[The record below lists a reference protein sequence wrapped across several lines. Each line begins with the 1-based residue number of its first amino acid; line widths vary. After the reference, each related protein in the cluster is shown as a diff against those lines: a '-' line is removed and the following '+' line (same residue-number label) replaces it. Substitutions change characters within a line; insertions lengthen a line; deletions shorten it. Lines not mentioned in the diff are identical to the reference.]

1 MSHKKGAFASGIRP
15 DRERLALA
23 SDSGDDE
30 ALKETMMGI
39 FDKLKRLIVTAGPE
53 PVEQVPVRTVPQPE
67 QAETIAVF
75 RHHRSEV
82 SMRIVPQPEQAQSSK
97 ASDNKPRFSESD
109 MLAVQQRA
117 ETVLRA
123 FNEALSVAN
132 QSKNRE
138 AREDRLHIAREGLIE
153 LKQLENK
160 FPFLHLKN
168 LQAVEASIIAV
179 EAETRSLPYGEVVD
193 TSIKDVPDKAQAES
207 LALQGKEVESPE
219 RSGQDRQR
227 LSAND
232 ERVML
237 MCIQSC
243 FKVINESIEIARKS
257 KNFETKV
264 SRLGVARE
272 RLKEAQKQA
281 SQFSLEVEGF
291 DAAEAEINRIDEAIK
306 TGTPTEI
313 PGMQQTDVSAAYSSA
328 ARNFLKEATAL
339 KREKKYIEACEKLRE
354 AYSADGA
361 ENLMIEDRL
370 RLPMYLQLAA
380 KNDEGW
386 DELNRLSAKYVD
398 QFSQPRI
405 ANQMEIFLR
414 KENNETAS
422 DPVRVIVRGDNKP
435 QEAVSEPKSVT
446 MGELQNAPMPSW
458 MADEYG
464 FRFCATLQLRTPLRV
479 LLRDGELYLKNDG
492 HQPQIAREPW
502 EGIWVPVS
510 TKSFEETAC
519 GPDSTADDIAFFRR
533 LDAGLAAAGR
543 TVASDVGPILAD
555 DYLPFLIAVRRI
567 IEAHD
572 TIEHRIEKLREMP
585 IVADWQTYV
594 DKHRGIDGIIQRF
607 FPKFMNLAAD
617 LDTPN
622 RIAAASDETLLGIKG
637 IGPAKLKAIRERC
650 AAITENRDAD
660 RVENVNR

>member
-1 MSHKKGAFASGIRP
+1 
-15 DRERLALA
+15 
-23 SDSGDDE
+23 
-30 ALKETMMGI
+30 MGI
-39 FDKLKRLIVTAGPE
+39 FDKLKRSFFIAALE
-53 PVEQVPVRTVPQPE
+53 PVEQVLVPTV
-67 QAETIAVF
+67 
-75 RHHRSEV
+75 S
-82 SMRIVPQPEQAQSSK
+82 QPEQAQSSK
-97 ASDNKPRFSESD
+97 AGASEPRFTESD

-117 ETVLRA
+117 ATVQQA
-123 FNEALSVAN
+123 FNESLSIAN
-132 QSKNRE
+132 QSKNRGT
-138 AREDRLHIAREGLIE
+138 REYRLQIAREGLIE
-153 LKQLENK
+153 LKKLANK
-160 FPFLHLKN
+160 FPFLHLTN

-179 EAETRSLPYGEVVD
+179 EAETRSLPYKDVAD
-193 TSIKDVPDKAQAES
+193 SSIKDVRDTVQPES
-207 LALQGKEVESPE
+207 LALQDKQIESPE

-257 KNFETKV
+257 KNLETKV
-264 SRLGVARE
+264 SRLGVARD

-291 DAAEAEINRIDEAIK
+291 DAAEAEINRIDEAIR

-313 PGMQQTDVSAAYSSA
+313 PGMQQTDANAAYSSA

-370 RLPMYLQLAA
+370 RLPMYLQIAG

-422 DPVRVIVRGDNKP
+422 NPVRVIVRGDNKP
-435 QEAVSEPKSVT
+435 REAVSEPKSVT
-446 MGELQNAPMPSW
+446 MGELQNAAMPSW
-458 MADEYG
+458 MADGYG

-519 GPDSTADDIAFFRR
+519 GPDSTADNIAFFRR

-543 TVASDVGPILAD
+543 TVASQIGPIRAD
-555 DYLPFLIAVRRI
+555 DYLPFLIAIREIV
-567 IEAHD
+567 ELND
-572 TIEHRIEKLREMP
+572 SIEHRINKLREMLS
-585 IVADWQTYV
+585 ACDWQEFIGKHGGM
-594 DKHRGIDGIIQRF
+594 DKIIERF
-607 FPKFMNLAAD
+607 FPKFMNLAAS

-622 RIAAASDETLLGIKG
+622 RISAASDETLLTIKG

-650 AAITENRDAD
+650 AATTENRDAD
-660 RVENVNR
+660 RVEDVIR